1 MSRSIQRRLFGRRA
15 GRAGV
20 VALGLGRRSARSRH
34 RAVGQIGAFSLTA
47 LVVLIALLFAAAD
60 GAPAKV
66 RSKPPI
72 LLMFHAGGFIFNC
85 TTPCLAWAADVAE
98 NHGFKARDI
107 EYPLGS
113 VPSAMAAA
121 VDAVPPRRRVFAYG
135 ESAGG
140 LLAARLAQTGRVEAA
155 AVQPPVSNLPF
166 YLSWLSQQTGD
177 YSIPQRL
184 HVPS

>member
-1 MSRSIQRRLFGRRA
+1 
-15 GRAGV
+15 
-20 VALGLGRRSARSRH
+20 
-34 RAVGQIGAFSLTA
+34 
-47 LVVLIALLFAAAD
+47 VVLIALLFAAAD

-85 TTPCLAWAADVAE
+85 TTPCLAWAEDVAE